1 MSPEDERPSF
11 ERPVEIEPA
20 SEPAE
25 TRFLKW
31 ALFGAQGLRAGWSV
45 ALFIFLFFL
54 VSAVLGA
61 IIVLAIAEPLHIDLE
76 QFTPK
81 SALLLELMQFL
92 PVVTAAAACALVER
106 RRIVDYNLTGQ
117 RRSAHFFT
125 GLVAG
130 AVALSALIGLL
141 DAGGWL
147 SFGPTTLNGGQIV
160 KYGLVWGLTFLLTG
174 LTEEGG
180 NRCYLLFTLTRSINF
195 WWASGSAATLC
206 LLAFLNTHGN
216 GTDGVYFASA
226 IGVVP
231 CFLLQV
237 KGSPSTGFWNA
248 AWLTSTLFG
257 YFHTFNPGESWIGI
271 FSAAAIG
278 FVFCA
283 SVRLTGSAWWA
294 IGFHASWDW
303 AQTFF
308 YGTADSGLVP
318 TGHFL
323 SSTPTGAVLW
333 SGGSDGPEGSV
344 LVIPVVVLVLL
355 ALVAIYGRKTKTE
368 STSPAVASQ
377 LS

>member
-1 MSPEDERPSF
+1 
-11 ERPVEIEPA
+11 
-20 SEPAE
+20 
-25 TRFLKW
+25 
-31 ALFGAQGLRAGWSV
+31 
-45 ALFIFLFFL
+45 
-54 VSAVLGA
+54 
-61 IIVLAIAEPLHIDLE
+61 
-76 QFTPK
+76 
-81 SALLLELMQFL
+81 
-92 PVVTAAAACALVER
+92 
-106 RRIVDYNLTGQ
+106 
-117 RRSAHFFT
+117 
-125 GLVAG
+125 
-130 AVALSALIGLL
+130 
-141 DAGGWL
+141 
-147 SFGPTTLNGGQIV
+147 
-160 KYGLVWGLTFLLTG
+160 
-174 LTEEGG
+174 
-180 NRCYLLFTLTRSINF
+180 
-195 WWASGSAATLC
+195 
-206 LLAFLNTHGN
+206 
-216 GTDGVYFASA
+216 
-226 IGVVP
+226 
-231 CFLLQV
+231 LQV